1 MNNKDFS
8 DYIRSIEALDENID
22 KAEAYAKSIYFLE
35 AIRNSISAQE
45 NNSDTWKNE
54 LEIIAVAEM
63 RNAITSL
70 INTLKTG
77 LSLLLKE

>member
-1 MNNKDFS
+1 MDIKDFS
-8 DYIRSIEALDENID
+8 DYIRNIEYLNENLD
-22 KAEAYAKSIYFLE
+22 KAEAYAKNIYFLE

-45 NNSDTWKNE
+45 NNSDIWKNE

-63 RNAITSL
+63 RNAITNL
-70 INTLKTG
+70 IKTLKTG

>member
-1 MNNKDFS
+1 MDIKDFS
-8 DYIRSIEALDENID
+8 DYIRNIEYLNENLD
-22 KAEAYAKSIYFLE
+22 KAETYAKSIYFLE

-63 RNAITSL
+63 RNAITNL

>member
-1 MNNKDFS
+1 MDNKDFS
-8 DYIRSIEALDENID
+8 DYIRDIEYINENLD

-35 AIRNSISAQE
+35 AIRNSIDAQG
-45 NNSDTWKNE
+45 NNSDTWKNA

-63 RNAITSL
+63 RKAITNL

-77 LSLLLKE
+77 LKLLLKE

>member
-1 MNNKDFS
+1 MDNKDFS
-8 DYIRSIEALDENID
+8 DYIRDIEYINENLD

-35 AIRNSISAQE
+35 AVRNSIDAQG
-45 NNSDTWKNE
+45 NNSDTWKND

-63 RNAITSL
+63 RKAITNL

-77 LSLLLKE
+77 LKLLLKE

>member
-1 MNNKDFS
+1 MDIKDFS
-8 DYIRSIEALDENID
+8 DYIRNIEYLNENLD

-35 AIRNSISAQE
+35 TIRNSISTQE

-63 RNAITSL
+63 RNAITNL

>member
-1 MNNKDFS
+1 MDNKDFS
-8 DYIRSIEALDENID
+8 NYIRDIEYINENLD

-35 AIRNSISAQE
+35 AIRGSIDAQG
-45 NNSDTWKNE
+45 NNSDTWKND

-63 RNAITSL
+63 RKSITNL

-77 LSLLLKE
+77 LKLLLKE

>member
-1 MNNKDFS
+1 MDIKDFS
-8 DYIRSIEALDENID
+8 DYIRNIEYLNENLD

-35 AIRNSISAQE
+35 TIRNSICAQE
-45 NNSDTWKNE
+45 NNSDIWKNE

-63 RNAITSL
+63 RNAITNL
-70 INTLKTG
+70 IKTLKTG

>member
-1 MNNKDFS
+1 MDIKDFS
-8 DYIRSIEALDENID
+8 DYIRNIEYLNENLD

-35 AIRNSISAQE
+35 TIRNSISAQE

-63 RNAITSL
+63 RNAITNL

>member
-1 MNNKDFS
+1 MLKVF
-8 DYIRSIEALDENID
+8 I
-22 KAEAYAKSIYFLE
+22 FLE

-63 RNAITSL
+63 RNAITNL

>member
-1 MNNKDFS
+1 MDIKDFS
-8 DYIRSIEALDENID
+8 DYIRNIEYLNENLD

-35 AIRNSISAQE
+35 GIRNSICAQE
-45 NNSDTWKNE
+45 NNSDIWKNE

-63 RNAITSL
+63 RNAITNL
-70 INTLKTG
+70 IKTLKTG

>member
-1 MNNKDFS
+1 MDIKDFS
-8 DYIRSIEALDENID
+8 DYIRNIEYLNENLD

-35 AIRNSISAQE
+35 TIRNSISAQE
-45 NNSDTWKNE
+45 NNSDIWKNE

-63 RNAITSL
+63 RNAITNL
-70 INTLKTG
+70 IKTLKTG

>member
-1 MNNKDFS
+1 MDIKDFS
-8 DYIRSIEALDENID
+8 DYIRNIEYLNENLD
-22 KAEAYAKSIYFLE
+22 KAEVYAKSIYFLE

-63 RNAITSL
+63 RNAITNL

>member
-1 MNNKDFS
+1 MDIKDFS
-8 DYIRSIEALDENID
+8 DYIRNIEYLNENLD

-35 AIRNSISAQE
+35 AIRNNISAQE

-63 RNAITSL
+63 RNAITNL

>member
-1 MNNKDFS
+1 MDNKDFS
-8 DYIRSIEALDENID
+8 DYIRDIEYINENLD

-35 AIRNSISAQE
+35 AIRNSIDAQG
-45 NNSDTWKNE
+45 NNSDTWKND

-63 RNAITSL
+63 RKAITNL

-77 LSLLLKE
+77 LKLLLKE

>member
-1 MNNKDFS
+1 MDIKDFS
-8 DYIRSIEALDENID
+8 DYIRNIEYLNENLD

-35 AIRNSISAQE
+35 VIRNSINARE

-63 RNAITSL
+63 RNAITNL

>member
-1 MNNKDFS
+1 MDIKDFS
-8 DYIRSIEALDENID
+8 DYIRNIEYLNENLD

-35 AIRNSISAQE
+35 SIRNSISAQE
-45 NNSDTWKNE
+45 NNSDIWKNE

-63 RNAITSL
+63 RNAITNL
-70 INTLKTG
+70 IKTLKTG

>member
-8 DYIRSIEALDENID
+8 DYIRNIEYLNENLD

-35 AIRNSISAQE
+35 AIRNNISAQE

-63 RNAITSL
+63 RNAITNL